1 MEVKTVVNFA
11 DYMEKET
18 VNEIKA
24 AAFALALVAAT
35 QEIQACLFGACDVDD
50 FGNMFVSDEKLM
62 RHIYESFS
70 ERDIL
75 EMMNCFK
82 ANGKQLLTFYDQL
95 KKLMKEGGKLTAE
108 ILEEPCSLKELT
120 TKYRFGS
127 DTFYNEIL
135 RDIITRLELSEET

>member
-1 MEVKTVVNFA
+1 MQIQTMIDFGA
-11 DYMEKET
+11 YREKET
-18 VNEIKA
+18 LNEIKA

-35 QEIQACLFGACDVDD
+35 QEIQACLFGACNVDD
-50 FGNMFVSDEKLM
+50 FGNMFVNDGKLM

-70 ERDIL
+70 GRDIL

-82 ANGKQLLTFYDQL
+82 ANGKQLLIFYDQL